1 MHSFDYSVSGRIGF
15 AFDPSEGEVR
25 IANVALTYKGA
36 EKKVVTLLQPAPET
50 PELTFDIRVSGIDG
64 SSAVVAWT
72 PSDDTASYVPMVVEK
87 SLFDSY
93 ATEVDY
99 IRSDIE
105 YIQGQADLAGKT
117 FAEML
122 DMFLTTG
129 PTGEQTISGLA
140 SDTDYY
146 AYAYGLEPDG
156 FVTTELYVEPF
167 RTEAPSRREC
177 TFEIT
182 IEGITATEATVSV
195 IPSDKQITYL
205 GQYITDEQ
213 IAQLE
218 AELGTPLFDRV
229 GKTVRLTDAGL
240 TFQDYA
246 RTLLATAQQAKAAL
260 QPAREVRG
268 TLRIA
273 LADSVCSTFLP
284 DLLLHYHARCPEVEL
299 VLRTATADE
308 MLQWLSSNEVDL
320 AYTLDQPILQPNLVL
335 AFNELEPIC
344 MVAPPN
350 HPLARQEV
358 VTLEELAKQE
368 FLLTE
373 RGMSYRDALDQCMDA
388 HHLALKPYIE
398 LGSAAMLAEMV
409 ERGMGLSFLPEY
421 IVRNE
426 LAAHRLARLNVPE
439 CQISMHRQLFYH
451 RDKWLTPQ
459 MKAFVELV

>member
-1 MHSFDYSVSGRIGF
+1 MELRTINTFLHIAELHSFSRTARQLGYS
-15 AFDPSEGEVR
+15 
-25 IANVALTYKGA
+25 
-36 EKKVVTLLQPAPET
+36 Q
-50 PELTFDIRVSGIDG
+50 
-64 SSAVVAWT
+64 SAV
-72 PSDDTASYVPMVVEK
+72 SS
-87 SLFDSY
+87 
-93 ATEVDY
+93 
-99 IRSDIE
+99 
-105 YIQGQADLAGKT
+105 
-117 FAEML
+117 
-122 DMFLTTG
+122 
-129 PTGEQTISGLA
+129 
-140 SDTDYY
+140 
-146 AYAYGLEPDG
+146 
-156 FVTTELYVEPF
+156 
-167 RTEAPSRREC
+167 
-177 TFEIT
+177 
-182 IEGITATEATVSV
+182 
-195 IPSDKQITYL
+195 
-205 GQYITDEQ
+205 Q

-409 ERGMGLSFLPEY
+409 ERGMGLSFLPAGMHHPDNSASASPCHSARCMHHPNPASGEWAP
-421 IVRNE
+421 
-426 LAAHRLARLNVPE
+426 AAPSCASQTLWGRSSRRWPS
-439 CQISMHRQLFYH
+439 C
-451 RDKWLTPQ
+451 
-459 MKAFVELV
+459 

>member
-1 MHSFDYSVSGRIGF
+1 MELRTINTFLHIAELHSFSRAARELGYS
-15 AFDPSEGEVR
+15 
-25 IANVALTYKGA
+25 
-36 EKKVVTLLQPAPET
+36 Q
-50 PELTFDIRVSGIDG
+50 
-64 SSAVVAWT
+64 SAVSSQV
-72 PSDDTASYVPMVVEK
+72 
-87 SLFDSY
+87 
-93 ATEVDY
+93 
-99 IRSDIE
+99 
-105 YIQGQADLAGKT
+105 
-117 FAEML
+117 
-122 DMFLTTG
+122 
-129 PTGEQTISGLA
+129 
-140 SDTDYY
+140 
-146 AYAYGLEPDG
+146 
-156 FVTTELYVEPF
+156 
-167 RTEAPSRREC
+167 
-177 TFEIT
+177 
-182 IEGITATEATVSV
+182 
-195 IPSDKQITYL
+195 
-205 GQYITDEQ
+205 
-213 IAQLE
+213 AQLE

-459 MKAFVELV
+459 MKAFIELV

>member
-1 MHSFDYSVSGRIGF
+1 M
-15 AFDPSEGEVR
+15 
-25 IANVALTYKGA
+25 
-36 EKKVVTLLQPAPET
+36 
-50 PELTFDIRVSGIDG
+50 
-64 SSAVVAWT
+64 
-72 PSDDTASYVPMVVEK
+72 
-87 SLFDSY
+87 
-93 ATEVDY
+93 
-99 IRSDIE
+99 
-105 YIQGQADLAGKT
+105 
-117 FAEML
+117 
-122 DMFLTTG
+122 
-129 PTGEQTISGLA
+129 
-140 SDTDYY
+140 
-146 AYAYGLEPDG
+146 
-156 FVTTELYVEPF
+156 
-167 RTEAPSRREC
+167 
-177 TFEIT
+177 
-182 IEGITATEATVSV
+182 
-195 IPSDKQITYL
+195 
-205 GQYITDEQ
+205 
-213 IAQLE
+213 
-218 AELGTPLFDRV
+218 

-398 LGSAAMLAEMV
+398 LGGAAMLAEMV